1 MAIKRSDVLILISS
15 NEAQNEYG
23 VFVPAPTEREVF
35 CRVESVSQAGFF
47 EGGRS
52 GLNPEYKF
60 IVFDADYNS
69 ESVCKLAEEQFAIYR
84 TYRIGD
90 YIELYAERKGGT
102 NGPTQTD

>member
-1 MAIKRSDVLILISS
+1 MAVKRSDVLTLISS
-15 NEAQNEYG
+15 NETQNEFA

-35 CRVESVSQAGFF
+35 CRVESVSQAKFF

-60 IVFDADYNS
+60 IVFDADYTG
-69 ESVCKLAEEQFAIYR
+69 ETVCKFAGEQFAIHR

-102 NGPTQTD
+102 NGAA

>member
-1 MAIKRSDVLILISS
+1 MAIKRSDVLTLISS
-15 NEAQNEYG
+15 NETQNVYG
-23 VFVPAPTEREVF
+23 VFVSNPTEREVF
-35 CRVESVSQAGFF
+35 CRVESVTQAEFF

-60 IVFDADYNS
+60 IVFDGDYS
-69 ESVCKLAEEQFAIYR
+69 GESVCKFAGKQFAIYR

-102 NGPTQTD
+102 NGPAES

>member
-1 MAIKRSDVLILISS
+1 MAVKRDVELTLISS
-15 NEAQNEYG
+15 NEAQNQYG
-23 VFVPAPTEREVF
+23 VFVSNPTEREVF
-35 CRVESVSQAGFF
+35 ARVESVSQAEFF

-60 IVFDADYNS
+60 IVFDEDYS
-69 ESVCKLAEEQFAIYR
+69 GETVCKFAGEQFAIYR

-102 NGPTQTD
+102 NGPAQG